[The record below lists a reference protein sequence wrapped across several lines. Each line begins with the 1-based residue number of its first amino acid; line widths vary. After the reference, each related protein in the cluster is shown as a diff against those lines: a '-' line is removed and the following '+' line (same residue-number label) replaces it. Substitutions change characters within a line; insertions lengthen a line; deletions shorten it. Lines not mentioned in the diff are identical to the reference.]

1 MTELEKL
8 KKEYPEADYLDGWVY
23 PSEGD
28 DYPIEDGDGM
38 PVLIDN
44 LIEQSYMD
52 EYTLACGVDSS
63 TSIKEYLNHTY
74 GSYKGAFDEA

>member
-8 KKEYPEADYLDGWVY
+8 KQEYPEADYLDGWVY
-23 PSEGD
+23 PSEGS
-28 DYPIEDGDGM
+28 DYPIEDGDGK

-44 LIEQSYMD
+44 MLESHLLD
-52 EYTLACGVDSS
+52 EYTLAVGVDSS
-63 TSIKEYLNHTY
+63 TTIREYLDHTY